1 MHIVV
6 TARVRV
12 RNSQAMPEISPS
24 ILAADFTRL
33 GEQVEAVARGG
44 ARMLHVDV
52 MDGHFVPNISIGIPV
67 VESLGRATD
76 LLLDCHLMVS
86 RPEPFLEP
94 FVAAGA
100 RMVTV
105 HQEACP
111 HLGRAI
117 NEIKSLGAAAGVALN
132 PATPLST
139 LEEVLPDVDL
149 VLVMSVH
156 PGFGGQPFLAASLP
170 KVARLD
176 HTRRERGLAFKIQV
190 DGGVTAANAA
200 DLAAAGCDILVAGS
214 SVFGSD
220 DAGGAFRELSE
231 QANLPA
237 LARA

>member
-1 MHIVV
+1 
-6 TARVRV
+6 
-12 RNSQAMPEISPS
+12 MPEISPS

-67 VESLGRATD
+67 VQSLSRSTD
-76 LLLDCHLMVS
+76 LVLDCHLMVA

-100 RMVTV
+100 GMVTV

-111 HLGRAI
+111 HLGRAVDQ
-117 NEIKSLGAAAGVALN
+117 IKSLGATAGVALN

-139 LEEVLPDVDL
+139 LEEILPDVDL
-149 VLVMSVH
+149 VLVMSVN

-170 KVARLD
+170 KIARLD
-176 HTRRERGLAFKIQV
+176 RERRERGLSFKIQV

-214 SVFGSD
+214 SVFGAA
-220 DAGGAFRELSE
+220 DAGAAMRELSD

-237 LARA
+237 LVRA

>member
-1 MHIVV
+1 
-6 TARVRV
+6 
-12 RNSQAMPEISPS
+12 MPEISPS

-33 GEQVEAVARGG
+33 GEQVEAVACVG
-44 ARMLHVDV
+44 ARTLHVDV

-67 VESLGRATD
+67 VESLRRTTN
-76 LLLDCHLMVS
+76 LTLDCHLMVS
-86 RPEPFLEP
+86 SPEPFLEP

-100 RMVTV
+100 RIVTV

-111 HLGRAI
+111 HLGRAVDQ
-117 NEIKSLGAAAGVALN
+117 IKSLGATAGVAVN

-139 LEEVLPDVDL
+139 LDEILPEVDL

-170 KVARLD
+170 KISRLESARQ
-176 HTRRERGLAFKIQV
+176 ERGLAFKIQV

-214 SVFGSD
+214 SVFGAA
-220 DAGGAFRELSE
+220 DAGAAMQELSE

-237 LARA
+237 LVRA

>member
-1 MHIVV
+1 
-6 TARVRV
+6 
-12 RNSQAMPEISPS
+12 MPEISPS

-67 VESLGRATD
+67 VQSLRRSTD
-76 LLLDCHLMVS
+76 LILDCHLMVS
-86 RPEPFLEP
+86 SPEPFLEP

-100 RMVTV
+100 GMVTV

-111 HLGRAI
+111 HLGRAVDQ
-117 NEIKSLGAAAGVALN
+117 IKSLGATAGVALN

-139 LEEVLPDVDL
+139 LEEILPDVDL
-149 VLVMSVH
+149 VLVMSVN

-170 KVARLD
+170 KIARLD
-176 HTRRERGLAFKIQV
+176 RERRERGLSFKIQV

-214 SVFGSD
+214 SVFGAA
-220 DAGGAFRELSE
+220 DAGAAMHDLNDR
-231 QANLPA
+231 ANLST
-237 LARA
+237 LLRA

>member
-1 MHIVV
+1 
-6 TARVRV
+6 
-12 RNSQAMPEISPS
+12 MPEISPS

-33 GEQVEAVARGG
+33 GEQVEAVARAG

-67 VESLGRATD
+67 VESLRRSTD
-76 LLLDCHLMVS
+76 LILDCHLMVS
-86 RPEPFLEP
+86 SPEPFLGP

-111 HLGRAI
+111 HLGKAVDQ
-117 NEIKSLGAAAGVALN
+117 IKSLGATAGVALN

-139 LEEVLPDVDL
+139 LDEILPEVDL

-170 KVARLD
+170 KISRLD
-176 HTRRERGLAFKIQV
+176 RARRERGLSFQIQV

-200 DLAAAGCDILVAGS
+200 DLAAAGSDILVAGS
-214 SVFGSD
+214 SVFGAA
-220 DAGGAFRELSE
+220 DAGAAMRELSDE
-231 QANLPA
+231 ANLPA
-237 LARA
+237 LVRA

>member
-1 MHIVV
+1 
-6 TARVRV
+6 
-12 RNSQAMPEISPS
+12 MPEISPS

-67 VESLGRATD
+67 VQSLRRSTD
-76 LLLDCHLMVS
+76 LILDCHLMVS
-86 RPEPFLEP
+86 SPEPFLEP

-100 RMVTV
+100 GMVTV

-111 HLGRAI
+111 HLGRAVDQ
-117 NEIKSLGAAAGVALN
+117 IKSLGATAGVALN

-139 LEEVLPDVDL
+139 LEEILPDVDL
-149 VLVMSVH
+149 VLVMSVN
-156 PGFGGQPFLAASLP
+156 PGFGGQPFLAGSLP
-170 KVARLD
+170 KISRLD
-176 HTRRERGLAFKIQV
+176 RERRERGLSFKIQV

-214 SVFGSD
+214 SVFGAA
-220 DAGGAFRELSE
+220 DAGAAMHDLNDR
-231 QANLPA
+231 ANLST
-237 LARA
+237 LLRA

>member
-1 MHIVV
+1 
-6 TARVRV
+6 
-12 RNSQAMPEISPS
+12 MPEISPS

-67 VESLGRATD
+67 VESLSRSTD
-76 LLLDCHLMVS
+76 LILDCHLMVS
-86 RPEPFLEP
+86 SPGPFLAP

-100 RMVTV
+100 GMVTV

-111 HLGRAI
+111 HLGRAVDQ
-117 NEIKSLGAAAGVALN
+117 IKSLGATAGVALN

-139 LEEVLPDVDL
+139 LEEILPDVDL

-156 PGFGGQPFLAASLP
+156 PGFGGQTFLAASLP
-170 KVARLD
+170 KVSKLD
-176 HTRRERGLAFKIQV
+176 RARRERGLSFKIQV

-214 SVFGSD
+214 SVFGGA
-220 DAGGAFRELSE
+220 DAGTAMRELSDR
-231 QANLPA
+231 ANLPA
-237 LARA
+237 LVRA